1 VPESYDQWSES
12 LRAMNR
18 ALRDGS
24 LKPPGITAALV
35 EMGYEIDH
43 CVVFEVFLAEDS
55 TWAVRLMNRT
65 GYADEARVNLRDPS
79 KCSHLHLKEA
89 YVLGKKNQL
98 MLRAARDLHVELS
111 DSSPYKRRK
120 MRVAPPNPSLERT
133 RGR

>member
-1 VPESYDQWSES
+1 VHESYDQWSES
-12 LRAMNR
+12 LRAMNL

-65 GYADEARVNLRDPS
+65 GYADEARINLLDRS
-79 KCSHLHLKEA
+79 KRSHLHLKEA
-89 YVLGKKNQL
+89 YVLGKKNQI
-98 MLRAARDLHVELS
+98 MIRAARDLHAELS

-120 MRVAPPNPSLERT
+120 TKAAPPNKSLERT
-133 RGR
+133 REG